1 MKTMGEYGR
10 YLMASVIVLIGLTG
24 IYYGGYA
31 VWAGLLA
38 FLVLAALD
46 LTAGKDASARGG
58 PGKWFYNGVL
68 YLPLVPLYVMWIFF
82 AFRIAEGNLGLIN
95 SVGAII
101 SVSFLTALAGLPTA
115 HELMHRKHPLEI
127 FASSLYLTLVG
138 LPMNDLYHVHGH
150 HPLVGTLEDSDTPR
164 RGQTVYGFVYSSLF
178 HGTLIA
184 YGIEKARLAKLGH
197 GPLWWRGRVLQA
209 LLSVIVWVSIFCYL
223 AGPMGIVYL
232 VATEA
237 VTLLVLGGFNYTQ
250 HYGIVRAPGS
260 PILPHHSWNHLNTF
274 SRAITFE
281 ISNHSEHHLDP
292 DKFYELLKTYP
303 EAPQMPSIVLCFL
316 ASFIPPLWEKKIAK
330 PLLQHW
336 DTHYAN
342 PVEQRL
348 AMEENARAGWLQWV
362 NPKAA
367 QDSLT

>member
-209 LLSVIVWVSIFCYL
+209 LLSVIAWVSIFCYL

>member
-68 YLPLVPLYVMWIFF
+68 YLPLVPLYAMWIFF
-82 AFRIAEGNLGLIN
+82 AFRIAEGNLSLIN

-209 LLSVIVWVSIFCYL
+209 LLSVIAWVSIFCYL

-367 QDSLT
+367 QDSLA

>member
-10 YLMASVIVLIGLTG
+10 YLMASVVVLIGLTG

>member
-1 MKTMGEYGR
+1 
-10 YLMASVIVLIGLTG
+10 
-24 IYYGGYA
+24 
-31 VWAGLLA
+31 
-38 FLVLAALD
+38 
-46 LTAGKDASARGG
+46 
-58 PGKWFYNGVL
+58 
-68 YLPLVPLYVMWIFF
+68 
-82 AFRIAEGNLGLIN
+82 
-95 SVGAII
+95 
-101 SVSFLTALAGLPTA
+101 
-115 HELMHRKHPLEI
+115 
-127 FASSLYLTLVG
+127 
-138 LPMNDLYHVHGH
+138 
-150 HPLVGTLEDSDTPR
+150 
-164 RGQTVYGFVYSSLF
+164 
-178 HGTLIA
+178 
-184 YGIEKARLAKLGH
+184 
-197 GPLWWRGRVLQA
+197 
-209 LLSVIVWVSIFCYL
+209 
-223 AGPMGIVYL
+223 
-232 VATEA
+232 
-237 VTLLVLGGFNYTQ
+237 VLGGFNYTQ

>member
-115 HELMHRKHPLEI
+115 HEFMHRKHPLEI

>member
-1 MKTMGEYGR
+1 
-10 YLMASVIVLIGLTG
+10 LTG

-362 NPKAA
+362 NPKAT